1 MTRKADPPSRRP
13 SRRKPSRRAPAAGLA
28 PEAAARASNARGTDE
43 NRDCDF
49 GLAFSVVPALR
60 RPPDA

>member
-13 SRRKPSRRAPAAGLA
+13 ARRKPSRRPPASALA
-28 PEAAARASNARGTDE
+28 SQATRASKARGTDE
-43 NRDCDF
+43 KLDCDF

>member
-13 SRRKPSRRAPAAGLA
+13 SRRKPSRRPAVPGLA
-28 PEAAARASNARGTDE
+28 PQATRASKGRGLDE
-43 NRDCDF
+43 KLDCDF
-49 GLAFSVVPALR
+49 GLAFQVVPALR

>member
-13 SRRKPSRRAPAAGLA
+13 ARRKPSRRPPASGLA
-28 PEAAARASNARGTDE
+28 SQAIPASKARGTDE
-43 NRDCDF
+43 KLDCDF

>member
-13 SRRKPSRRAPAAGLA
+13 FRRKPSRRPPAPELA
-28 PEAAARASNARGTDE
+28 PEAAARASKGRGTDE

>member
-1 MTRKADPPSRRP
+1 MTRKADPPTRRP
-13 SRRKPSRRAPAAGLA
+13 SRRRPPRAPAGQGT
-28 PEAAARASNARGTDE
+28 ASQQTRPSTRRSTE
-43 NRDCDF
+43 TTVDCDF

>member
-13 SRRKPSRRAPAAGLA
+13 SRRKPSRRPPAPALA
-28 PEAAARASNARGTDE
+28 PQTTRASKARGKDE
-43 NRDCDF
+43 NPDCDF

>member
-13 SRRKPSRRAPAAGLA
+13 SRRKPSRRPPAPGLA
-28 PEAAARASNARGTDE
+28 PQAAARASKARGTDE
-43 NRDCDF
+43 KLDCDF

>member
-13 SRRKPSRRAPAAGLA
+13 SRRKPSRRPPAPALVPQATR
-28 PEAAARASNARGTDE
+28 PSKARGTDE
-43 NRDCDF
+43 NSDCDF

>member
-1 MTRKADPPSRRP
+1 MARKAEPPSRRP
-13 SRRKPSRRAPAAGLA
+13 SRRKPSRRPPAPVLDSETPKESKAG
-28 PEAAARASNARGTDE
+28 PDE
-43 NRDCDF
+43 SADCDF

>member
-1 MTRKADPPSRRP
+1 MTRKVDPPSRRP
-13 SRRKPSRRAPAAGLA
+13 SRRKPSRRPPAHAIA
-28 PEAAARASNARGTDE
+28 PETTRASKARPDE
-43 NRDCDF
+43 SPDCDF

>member
-13 SRRKPSRRAPAAGLA
+13 SRRKPSRRAAAPAIA
-28 PEAAARASNARGTDE
+28 PQTTRAAKVRTEE
-43 NRDCDF
+43 NLDCDF

>member
-13 SRRKPSRRAPAAGLA
+13 SRRKPSRPPVSQGAAPQ
-28 PEAAARASNARGTDE
+28 PARASSRRPADGVA
-43 NRDCDF
+43 DCDF

>member
-13 SRRKPSRRAPAAGLA
+13 SRRKPLRRPAVQGLA
-28 PEAAARASNARGTDE
+28 PQATRASKGRGLDE
-43 NRDCDF
+43 QLDFDF
-49 GLAFSVVPALR
+49 GLAFQVVPALR

>member
-1 MTRKADPPSRRP
+1 M
-13 SRRKPSRRAPAAGLA
+13 
-28 PEAAARASNARGTDE
+28 DE
-43 NRDCDF
+43 KLDCDF

>member
-13 SRRKPSRRAPAAGLA
+13 SRRKPSRRPSVQGLPPQVTRAPK
-28 PEAAARASNARGTDE
+28 ARGTDE
-43 NRDCDF
+43 KLDCDF
-49 GLAFSVVPALR
+49 GLAFRVVPALR

>member
-13 SRRKPSRRAPAAGLA
+13 SRRKPTRRPPASALAAPMPRAAK
-28 PEAAARASNARGTDE
+28 ARAVDDSL
-43 NRDCDF
+43 DCDF
-49 GLAFSVVPALR
+49 GVAFSVVPALR

>member
-13 SRRKPSRRAPAAGLA
+13 SRRKPSRAPAGQGVA
-28 PEAAARASNARGTDE
+28 PQQTRPSNRRTAEANL
-43 NRDCDF
+43 DCDF

>member
-13 SRRKPSRRAPAAGLA
+13 SRRKPSRKPSAQVLA
-28 PEAAARASNARGTDE
+28 PETARVRKGRSEEAS
-43 NRDCDF
+43 DCDF

-60 RPPDA
+60 RPQDA

>member
-13 SRRKPSRRAPAAGLA
+13 SRRKPPRRPAVPGLA
-28 PEAAARASNARGTDE
+28 TQATRASKPRGLDE
-43 NRDCDF
+43 KLDCDF
-49 GLAFSVVPALR
+49 GLAFQVVPALR

>member
-13 SRRKPSRRAPAAGLA
+13 SRRKPSRRTPASTLA
-28 PEAAARASNARGTDE
+28 SQPNGAAKARASDE
-43 NRDCDF
+43 TADCDF